1 MGAKRWSK
9 YRMIGCKPLD
19 FTVLPSLLA
28 VNAAIRQQLRPFH
41 WRT

>member
-1 MGAKRWSK
+1 
-9 YRMIGCKPLD
+9 MIGCKPLD